1 MLPPDGRAILVELL
15 RPPPGAELVRG
26 IATTF
31 TLDMTSALAAPLA
44 FASHRLGGGKDPVAI
59 MQAINMASDH
69 LDIFCQAGQMTVPSG
84 ASDLMGFLE
93 KMVHPVRSPHA
104 GGLFHPK
111 IWLLEFSDGDET
123 SFRFLC
129 ASRNLT
135 GDRSW
140 DVVVRL
146 DDTRGPRALASNN
159 PLRVLTR
166 NLPTWAIQPLPAV
179 RTTRIHEL
187 AESIRHAQW
196 EHPEHVRDVI
206 FHALGVGRRRSTLDF
221 AGTRHLVISPF
232 ATDDGLQRV
241 APDGTR
247 SVQVVSRIEDLERL
261 DPDTLNRL
269 SASYVIDDFAA
280 LEQTDD
286 TAAGDKDYLVGLHAK
301 AYVIER
307 GHAAHL
313 LLGSANATS
322 AAFDGNIEFLIEL
335 VGTKSK
341 LGIETFLGDQAPFR
355 QMLLDYEA
363 VGGQQPSDDEDAD
376 RELEE
381 ALRAA
386 AMLGFKA
393 AARPEGE
400 THTMRVSCTDP
411 LSLDEGMTAT
421 LELLTRPGDAVHLQT
436 KVDVTFTD
444 LGMVDITPFLVL
456 RLTDARGVTRGTV
469 VHAGLTGDPPGRLDE
484 LLARQVDTPEKFLRF
499 LALLLAIGG
508 SGDKTGLLGAGA
520 EAGGGSWNA
529 GQCGVFETLVRALGA
544 PTSALNDIAP
554 LVDRLRR
561 SDTGRQVLPEG
572 FDGLWDLVWAAH
584 RQLAKR
590 AS

>member
-1 MLPPDGRAILVELL
+1 MLPPDSRAILVKLL

-111 IWLLEFSDGDET
+111 IWLLEFSDGEET
-123 SFRFLC
+123 SYRFLC

-135 GDRSW
+135 NDRSW

-146 DDTRGPRALASNN
+146 DGTRGPRALASNN
-159 PLRVLTR
+159 PLRDLTR
-166 NLPTWAIQPLPAV
+166 TLPTWCIQPLPAA
-179 RTTRIHEL
+179 RTARIHKL
-187 AESIRHAQW
+187 AESIRYAQW
-196 EHPEHVRDVI
+196 EHPDDVRDVV
-206 FHALGVGRRRSTLDF
+206 FHALGVGRRRSALDF
-221 AGTRHLVISPF
+221 AGSRHLVISPF
-232 ATDDGLQRV
+232 ITDDGLRRV
-241 APDGTR
+241 APDGSR

-261 DPDTLNRL
+261 DPTTLNRL
-269 SASYVIDDFAA
+269 SASYVVDDFAA
-280 LEQTDD
+280 LEQTDE
-286 TAAGDKDYLVGLHAK
+286 AAASGKDYLVGLHAK
-301 AYVIER
+301 TYVIER

-322 AAFDGNIEFLIEL
+322 AAFDGNIEFLVEL

-341 LGIETFLGDQAPFR
+341 LGIDTFLGEQARFR
-355 QMLLDYEA
+355 QILLDYEA
-363 VGGQQPSDDEDAD
+363 VGGQQPSADEDAD
-376 RELEE
+376 RQLEE

-386 AMLGFKA
+386 AMLRFQA
-393 AARPEGE
+393 AARPDGE
-400 THTMRVSCTDP
+400 NFTMRVNCTDP
-411 LSLDEGMTAT
+411 LSLDKTMAAT
-421 LELLTRPGDAVHLQT
+421 LELLTRPGDAADLLA
-436 KVDVTFTD
+436 KDVTFTD
-444 LGMVDITPFLVL
+444 LAMVDITPFLIL
-456 RLTDARGVTRGTV
+456 RLTDSRGATRGTV
-469 VHAGLTGDPPGRLDE
+469 VHSALTGDPAGRLDE

-508 SGDKTGLLGAGA
+508 SGDINLLLPGAGA
-520 EAGGGSWNA
+520 GGSWNA
-529 GQCGVFETLVRALGA
+529 GTTEVFETLVRALGA
-544 PTSALNDIAP
+544 SASALTDIGP
-554 LVDRLRR
+554 LVERLRR
-561 SDTGRQVLPEG
+561 SERGRQVLPDG
-572 FDGLWDLVWAAH
+572 FEELWELVWAAH
-584 RQLAKR
+584 QQLAKK

>member
-15 RPPPGAELVRG
+15 RPSPGAELVRG

-93 KMVHPVRSPHA
+93 KMVHPVRSPHS

-111 IWLLEFSDGDET
+111 IWLLEFSDGEET
-123 SFRFLC
+123 SYRLLC

-135 GDRSW
+135 SDRSW

-146 DDTRGPRALASNN
+146 DGTRGSRALASNN
-159 PLRVLTR
+159 PLRNLTL
-166 NLPTWAIQPLPAV
+166 NLPTWCIQPLPAA
-179 RTTRIHEL
+179 RTARIHEL
-187 AESIRHAQW
+187 AESIRYAQW
-196 EHPEHVRDVI
+196 EHPDDVRDVI
-206 FHALGVGRRRSTLDF
+206 FHALGVSRRRSTLDF

-232 ATDDGLQRV
+232 ATDDGLRRV
-241 APDGTR
+241 APDGSR
-247 SVQVVSRIEDLERL
+247 SVQVVSRVEDLERL
-261 DPDTLNRL
+261 DPTTLSRV
-269 SASYVIDDFAA
+269 SASYVVDDFAA

-286 TAAGDKDYLVGLHAK
+286 SAASDKDYLVGLHAK
-301 AYVIER
+301 TYVIER

-335 VGTKSK
+335 VGTKTK
-341 LGIETFLGDQAPFR
+341 LGIDTFLGEQAPFR

-363 VGGQQPSDDEDAD
+363 VGGQQPSADEDAD
-376 RELEE
+376 RQLEE

-386 AMLGFKA
+386 AMLRFKA
-393 AARPEGE
+393 AARPDGE
-400 THTMRVSCTDP
+400 NFTMRVNCTDP
-411 LSLDEGMTAT
+411 LSLDKTMAAT
-421 LELLTRPGDAVHLQT
+421 LELLTRPGDAADLLA

-444 LGMVDITPFLVL
+444 LAVVDITPFLIL
-456 RLTDARGVTRGTV
+456 RLTDSRGATRGTV
-469 VHAGLTGDPPGRLDE
+469 VHAALIGDPAGRLDE

-508 SGDKTGLLGAGA
+508 SGDINPLLPGAGA
-520 EAGGGSWNA
+520 GGSWNA
-529 GQCGVFETLVRALGA
+529 GTTGVFETLVRALGA
-544 PTSALNDIAP
+544 SASGLADIAP
-554 LVDRLRR
+554 LVERLRR
-561 SDTGRQVLPEG
+561 SEKGRQVLPDG
-572 FDGLWDLVWAAH
+572 FEELWELVWAAH
-584 RQLAKR
+584 QQLAKR

>member
-1 MLPPDGRAILVELL
+1 MLPPDGRAILIELL
-15 RPPPGAELVRG
+15 RPPLGAQLVRG

-93 KMVHPVRSPHA
+93 KMIHPVRSPHA

-111 IWLLEFSDGDET
+111 IWLLEFSDGEED

-140 DVVVRL
+140 DVVARL
-146 DDTRGPRALASNN
+146 DGTRGPRALASNN
-159 PLRVLTR
+159 PLRDLTLA
-166 NLPTWAIQPLPAV
+166 LPTWCIQPLPA
-179 RTTRIHEL
+179 TRVARIRGL
-187 AESIRHAQW
+187 AESIRYAQW
-196 EHPEHVRDVI
+196 ELPDDVRALN

-241 APDGTR
+241 APDGSR

-261 DPDTLNRL
+261 DPVTLGQLR
-269 SASYVIDDFAA
+269 ASYVIDDFAA
-280 LEQTDD
+280 LEQTDEG
-286 TAAGDKDYLVGLHAK
+286 ASSGKDYLVGLHAK
-301 AYVIER
+301 AYVVER

-313 LLGSANATS
+313 LIGSANATG
-322 AAFDGNIEFLIEL
+322 AAFDGNIEFLLEL

-355 QMLLDYEA
+355 QMLLNYEA
-363 VGGQQPSDDEDAD
+363 VGGQQPSADEIAD
-376 RELEE
+376 RQLEE
-381 ALRAA
+381 ALRAL
-386 AMLGFKA
+386 AMLRFKA
-393 AARPEGE
+393 AARPEGA
-400 THTMRVSCTDP
+400 TFTMWVTSPDK
-411 LSLDEGMTAT
+411 LSLDETMTAT
-421 LELLTRPGDAVHLQT
+421 LELLTRPGSAADLKA
-436 KVDVTFTD
+436 KVDATFAE
-444 LGMVDITPFLVL
+444 LAMVDITPFLIL
-456 RLTDARGVTRGTV
+456 RLTDSRRATRGTV
-469 VHAGLTGDPPGRLDE
+469 VHAALSGDPAGRLDE

-508 SGDKTGLLGAGA
+508 SGDINPLLQGAGG
-520 EAGGGSWNA
+520 AGTWNA
-529 GQCGVFETLVRALGA
+529 GTAGVFETLVRALGA
-544 PTSALNDIAP
+544 SASGLADIAP

-561 SDTGRQVLPEG
+561 SEKGRQVLPQG
-572 FDGLWDLVWAAH
+572 FEELWDLVWAAH
-584 RQLAKR
+584 QQLTKT